1 MSTSTLTVTILD
13 TATIYETT
21 GRNGEAGEA
30 VFRYDLPGAGIVE
43 GWALSGVL
51 EQIASIEHD
60 DLDVVREPGALD
72 NPHSCVGEALEVLS
86 RHVHGVSRPRVGA
99 ARQTEAHA
107 RPEQHNEDHEY
118 TADNE
123 PDEAADNLRT
133 SRGRVGPT
141 RRERRLQERRER
153 RDRRGKGRRGPRF
166 AIEEM
171 NLKVA
176 AALLA
181 PMLVISGASVWVLSG
196 GGVPGLHQRAAAN
209 TAQGKVSTTPADPS
223 LALLG
228 AAGEKTGDKAASAS
242 TAAAPTSAEVRA
254 GAVRTAAE
262 GLSFVLPQGYSW
274 EVKDGVVVAKG
285 PDPHVRIIMAADPA
299 YSVPAEE
306 LLEQVRREI
315 ASDDALGQEESRDGR
330 LFYVESPGDGST
342 VAWQTWVEQDTQ
354 VSLGCHTKDVA
365 TVAHKAACRMVAE
378 QLRVEKKL

>member
-13 TATIYETT
+13 TATIYETS

-43 GWALSGVL
+43 GWALRGVL
-51 EQIASIEHD
+51 EQVSSIEHD
-60 DLDVVREPGALD
+60 DLDVVGESGALD
-72 NPHSCVGEALEVLS
+72 NPHSCVTEALEVLS
-86 RHVHGVSRPRVGA
+86 RHVHGVSRP
-99 ARQTEAHA
+99 A
-107 RPEQHNEDHEY
+107 RPQHSDAKEQLDEDEEGLY
-118 TADNE
+118 GDEPGDVEDNVR
-123 PDEAADNLRT
+123 P

-141 RRERRLQERRER
+141 RRERRLQERREN
-153 RDRRGKGRRGPRF
+153 GRRPRF
-166 AIEEM
+166 AVREM

-181 PMLVISGASVWVLSG
+181 PMLVISGASVWVLAG
-196 GGVPGLHQRAAAN
+196 DGVPGFHQRAAAD
-209 TAQGKVSTTPADPS
+209 TAAGRSSAAPADPS
-223 LALLG
+223 QARLS
-228 AAGEKTGDKAASAS
+228 AAGEKAASAN
-242 TAAAPTSAEVRA
+242 APATMTTSADVRA

-285 PDPHVRIIMAADPA
+285 PDPHVRIVMAADPA
-299 YSVPAEE
+299 YSIPADE

-315 ASDDALGQEESRDGR
+315 AADAALGQEETRDGR
-330 LFYVESPGDGST
+330 LFYVESPGDGSI

-354 VSLGCHTKDVA
+354 VSLGCHTKDIA

-378 QLRVEKKL
+378 QLRAEKKL

>member
-1 MSTSTLTVTILD
+1 MTTSTLTVTILD

-51 EQIASIEHD
+51 EQISSIEHD
-60 DLDVVREPGALD
+60 DLDVVGEPGALD

-86 RHVHGVSRPRVGA
+86 RHVQGVSQPRSA
-99 ARQTEAHA
+99 AASHAEARQQTGGDDEGL
-107 RPEQHNEDHEY
+107 Y
-118 TADNE
+118 
-123 PDEAADNLRT
+123 PDERDEVEDNACPA
-133 SRGRVGPT
+133 RGRMGPT

-153 RDRRGKGRRGPRF
+153 REKGLRRPRI
-166 AIEEM
+166 ALEEM

-181 PMLVISGASVWVLSG
+181 PMLLISGASVWVLSG
-196 GGVPGLHQRAAAN
+196 GGVPGLHQRAAAD
-209 TAQGKVSTTPADPS
+209 TAPERSSAAPADPS
-223 LALLG
+223 QAGPG
-228 AAGEKTGDKAASAS
+228 AAGEKAASAS
-242 TAAAPTSAEVRA
+242 APDATITGADVRA

-285 PDPHVRIIMAADPA
+285 PDPNVRIIMAADPA

-315 ASDDALGQEESRDGR
+315 SADAALGQEETRDGR

-342 VAWQTWVEQDTQ
+342 VAWQTWVEHDTQ